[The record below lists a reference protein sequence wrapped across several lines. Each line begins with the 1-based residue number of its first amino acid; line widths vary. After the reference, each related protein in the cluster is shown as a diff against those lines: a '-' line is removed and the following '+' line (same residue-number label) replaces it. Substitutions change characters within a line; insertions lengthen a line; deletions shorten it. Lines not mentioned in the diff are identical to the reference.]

1 VRDRIPAD
9 YWFPDAF
16 TLRCNDQRKRR
27 EEEYDSESEAVAAMQ
42 MAAATTRV
50 ERLKWVRVAQAGLDI
65 GHHKPGRNAARTECS
80 WGTCGD
86 G

>member
-27 EEEYDSESEAVAAMQ
+27 EEEYDSQSEAVAAMQ
-42 MAAATTRV
+42 MAAASTGV
-50 ERLKWVRVAQAGLDI
+50 ELLKWCELPGLGRTLAQ
-65 GHHKPGRNAARTECS
+65 
-80 WGTCGD
+80 
-86 G
+86 